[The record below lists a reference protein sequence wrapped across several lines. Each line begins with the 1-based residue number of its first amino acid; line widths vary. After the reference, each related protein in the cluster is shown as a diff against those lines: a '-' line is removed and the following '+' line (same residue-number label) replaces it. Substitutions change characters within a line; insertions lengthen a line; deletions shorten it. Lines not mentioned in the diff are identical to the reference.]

1 MTEKKF
7 KQKKMVTRDIHRS
20 VAVLWDDQVYL
31 AKKEARKTNKSRDF
45 VIRKALDQYFKI
57 QLNEYG
63 ELVKR
68 PESND

>member
-1 MTEKKF
+1 MIEKKF
-7 KQKKMVTRDIHRS
+7 KQKKMVTRDIFKS
-20 VAVLWDDQVYL
+20 VTVLWDDQVYL
-31 AKKEARKTNKSRDF
+31 AKKEARKTNKSRDY

-68 PESND
+68 PATDD

>member
-1 MTEKKF
+1 MIEKRF
-7 KQKKMVTRDIHRS
+7 KQKKMVTRNINRS

-31 AKKEARKTNKSRDF
+31 AKKEARKTNKSRDY

-68 PESND
+68 PGSND

>member
-1 MTEKKF
+1 MIEKRF

-20 VAVLWDDQVYL
+20 VAILWDDQIYST
-31 AKKEARKTNKSRDF
+31 KEARKTNKSRDY

-68 PESND
+68 PGSDD

>member
-1 MTEKKF
+1 MIEKKF

-31 AKKEARKTNKSRDF
+31 AKKEARKTNKSRDY

-68 PESND
+68 PGSND